1 MPRTAKTRSSR
12 VVELPSARILST
24 KMTKIT
30 NDADKSRSG
39 KDFRHT
45 TLVMQMGQ
53 FIDHDITHSP
63 TFQFRDKFE
72 DISFEE
78 TCCNGT
84 EFPGRF
90 FQMSCNYYM
99 ISCEK
104 IQTIT

>member
-1 MPRTAKTRSSR
+1 MA
-12 VVELPSARILST
+12 
-24 KMTKIT
+24 KIT
-30 NDADKSRSG
+30 NDDTFRKGQDK
-39 KDFRHT
+39 DHT

-84 EFPGRF
+84 EFPGRPLH
-90 FQMSCNYYM
+90 MSFSY
-99 ISCEK
+99 
-104 IQTIT
+104 